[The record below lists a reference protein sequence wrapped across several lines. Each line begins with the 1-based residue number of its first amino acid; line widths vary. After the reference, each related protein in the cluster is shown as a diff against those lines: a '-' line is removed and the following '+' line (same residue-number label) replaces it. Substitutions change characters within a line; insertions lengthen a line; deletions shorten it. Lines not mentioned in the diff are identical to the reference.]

1 MSFNRGRPTGIDL
14 RTIQRGIDAT
24 LTTVAGGAVTR
35 CGNTIAETKAAIY
48 SGAVHICIV
57 ATNDN
62 NNGLTLRSISH
73 VMNDGR
79 IVGLPLDLYDA
90 DYFVGNIV
98 AYAARKNSDGKV
110 SELIAKLP
118 AALHPVLGRLQVVV
132 ADVLRQSVDLRRAP
146 IFQDL
151 GFLTQEG
158 WEGYLNGNIVV
169 SVDDPRIVK

>member
-1 MSFNRGRPTGIDL
+1 MTFSKGTPKDMDPAA
-14 RTIQRGIDAT
+14 IQRGIDAT
-24 LTTVAGGAVTR
+24 LTAVASGRITR
-35 CGNTIAETKAAIY
+35 CGNTIAEAKAAVY
-48 SGAVHICIV
+48 AGAVHVCIV

-62 NNGLTLRSISH
+62 NSGLTLRSISH

-79 IVGLPLDLYDA
+79 IVGLPLDIYDP

-98 AYAARKNSDGKV
+98 AYAARKTPDGKV

-118 AALHPVLGRLQVVV
+118 ADLHPVLGRLQVVV
-132 ADVLRQSVDLRRAP
+132 ADVLRQGLDLRRAP
-146 IFQDL
+146 FQDL

-169 SVDDPRIVK
+169 SVDDPQAKE